1 MTHEFNKYYPRK
13 SGESLSVMLQLTTG
27 PRFTRPGKP
36 MDEVERYSW
45 ILEFMPHDKRA
56 YLPRYPNKQC
66 SNLCVLLLPGC
77 CPKLSER
84 LCLYH
89 LGNAN
94 RAVTSLKF

>member
-1 MTHEFNKYYPRK
+1 
-13 SGESLSVMLQLTTG
+13 MLQLTTG

-66 SNLCVLLLPGC
+66 SNLCVLLSPEC

-84 LCLYH
+84 LCPYH

-94 RAVTSLKF
+94 RAVTVCISKKDIFRLVTSVGQRKKF